1 MLSDYL
7 NSIVPSSIDVPNN
20 SGCHRALL
28 VSDLVIAISFDHV
41 EMPMKLFHRT
51 TPEIATSILK
61 DGFRDK
67 TDPAGTNLGF
77 YNQIPEIKAVWF
89 SDIPLENAEGKLLL
103 LEMPDELALQ
113 LDTTV
118 RMGLWGRSSLPH
130 FSRYKSNF
138 TENSD
143 SNDRVSKIEEGNFY
157 TEYLIPAEM
166 ANQYGPPVDIT
177 NSEEEYLPNRGLF

>member
-1 MLSDYL
+1 M
-7 NSIVPSSIDVPNN
+7 
-20 SGCHRALL
+20 
-28 VSDLVIAISFDHV
+28 
-41 EMPMKLFHRT
+41 
-51 TPEIATSILK
+51 
-61 DGFRDK
+61 
-67 TDPAGTNLGF
+67 
-77 YNQIPEIKAVWF
+77 WF